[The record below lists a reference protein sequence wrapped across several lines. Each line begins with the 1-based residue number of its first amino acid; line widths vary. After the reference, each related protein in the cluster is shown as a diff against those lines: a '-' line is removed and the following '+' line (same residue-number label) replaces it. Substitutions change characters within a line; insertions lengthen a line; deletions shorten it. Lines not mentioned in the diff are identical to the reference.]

1 MNKLLFVSPHLDDII
16 FSLGDYISK
25 LDQEIIIVTVFTKKD
40 NQKLKKFT
48 GDYYA
53 YANYDQRIKED
64 GLAMDILKSKNP
76 NISVKYLDLEDEIF
90 RDNNDFIQ
98 GEINQSFINLLKDF
112 EGEIEKVYLPLCVG
126 HHLDHILTFNTYKIF
141 LKNNI
146 PVEYYLDYPYAT
158 MNFYTKV
165 RLSDFGNF
173 QERIQIIDL
182 YNYYINPINRCNHPI
197 IRSIKMLIYIYTY
210 IRNYIFVKNNYK
222 IEYKIINTVNI
233 TNKNNLVMQ
242 YESQI
247 KPIFETNQVLE
258 NILINHPDEKIIDIL
273 DYK

>member
-1 MNKLLFVSPHLDDII
+1 MNKLLFVSPHLDDIV

-25 LDQEIIIVTVFTKKD
+25 LDKEIIIVTVFTKKN

-53 YANYDQRIKED
+53 YANYEQRIKED
-64 GLAMDILKSKNP
+64 EIAMNILKSKNP

-90 RDNNDFIQ
+90 RDTNDFIQ
-98 GEINQSFINLLKDF
+98 DEINNSFINLLEDF
-112 EGEIEKVYLPLCVG
+112 KGEIEKVYLPLCVG
-126 HHLDHILTFNTYKIF
+126 HHLDHIITFNSYKIF
-141 LKNNI
+141 INNKI

-173 QERIQIIDL
+173 QEKIQLIDL

-197 IRSIKMLIYIYTY
+197 IRIIKMFIYLYTY
-210 IRNYIFVKNNYK
+210 ISNYLFQKNKYK
-222 IEYKIINTVNI
+222 IEYNIINTANV
-233 TNKNNLVMQ
+233 TNKKNLVIQ

-247 KPIFETNQVLE
+247 KPIFGTNQVLE